1 MRHAGS
7 IAHGSEPGAC
17 LPTCVAGFLNAT
29 LRGIFHPLAA
39 VLWLLSPP
47 HPGWSDTVNPPAAD
61 HENLQALV
69 IADYSQCGHADVLLF
84 TVLWQGRVGVMTQ
97 PPLIGWY
104 PPHPGDRLSGGFLE
118 EGVTEVRFL
127 DKPETTHVR
136 ILKTGVP
143 ADQQGALRSE
153 ICAR

>member
-1 MRHAGS
+1 MRHGVNMAR
-7 IAHGSEPGAC
+7 GSEPGAC
-17 LPTCVAGFLNAT
+17 LPAFVAGFLHAT
-29 LRGIFHPLAA
+29 IQGIFQPLAA
-39 VLWLLSPP
+39 VLWLLSSPQQ
-47 HPGWSDTVNPPAAD
+47 GWSDSVITPAAD
-61 HENLQALV
+61 RENLQALV

-97 PPLIGWY
+97 PPLIGWE
-104 PPHPGDRLSGGFLE
+104 PPHPGDRLSGSFLE

-136 ILKTGVP
+136 ILKAGVP
-143 ADQQGALRSE
+143 VDQQGVLRSE

>member
-1 MRHAGS
+1 MRHGGIMAR
-7 IAHGSEPGAC
+7 GSEPGAR
-17 LPTCVAGFLNAT
+17 LPAFVAGFLHAT
-29 LRGIFHPLAA
+29 LRGLFQPLAA

-47 HPGWSDTVNPPAAD
+47 HLGWSDSVNPPATD

-97 PPLIGWY
+97 PPLIGWD
-104 PPHPGDRLSGGFLE
+104 PPHPGDRLSGSFLE

-143 ADQQGALRSE
+143 ADQQGVLRSE